1 MAHVKGAGTARNLK
15 DSRGKR
21 LGVKMFGGQV
31 IKVGQIIVRQRGQ
44 KFRPGKNVGMGQD
57 HTLFAMQDG
66 IVAFR
71 KKKVKS
77 IGIKLKDA
85 VLVDVVK
92 R

>member
-1 MAHVKGAGTARNLK
+1 
-15 DSRGKR
+15 
-21 LGVKMFGGQV
+21 
-31 IKVGQIIVRQRGQ
+31 
-44 KFRPGKNVGMGQD
+44 MGQD